1 MIPRRT
7 IRTTW
12 TQHMHSAE
20 IRRCEA
26 SLLQAMPH
34 WEHLLFDGFAQRD
47 FVEEHRPELL
57 LVYDAF
63 PRNIQRSDLFRLI
76 AVSHLGGFYLDTDVM
91 LFHPL
96 DELCTESLVWP
107 FEHRLLREKYL
118 LRYDAPPAEDGQL
131 CQWGNYGFGAEAGHW
146 FIEEVIAEI
155 VRRAPDFLSTMHP
168 VDVLW
173 STGPD
178 CVNAVRDHHHARLEN
193 EVCVLRSV
201 PRPEEIAAAGCEL
214 QGPPDYFHFG
224 RYGTHLMAGSW
235 WRGW

>member
-12 TQHMHSAE
+12 SAHLHSPE
-20 IRRCEA
+20 LRRCEA
-26 SLLQAMPH
+26 SLLRSMPD
-34 WEHLLFDGFAQRD
+34 WEHFIFDGFAQRD

-57 LVYDAF
+57 RVYDAF
-63 PRNIQRSDLFRLI
+63 PRNIQRSDLFRLV

-96 DELCTESLVWP
+96 DALCGESMVVA
-107 FEHRLLREKYL
+107 FEHRLPLEKYL
-118 LRYDAPPAEDGQL
+118 LRYDQPPAAEEHL
-131 CQWGNYGFGAEAGHW
+131 CQWGHYGFGAEAEQW

-155 VRRAPDFLSTMHP
+155 VLRSKDFLSTTHP

-178 CVNAVRDHHHARLEN
+178 CFNAMRYRHQSRLQN
-193 EVCVLRSV
+193 EVCVLRSM

-214 QGPPDYFHFG
+214 QGPPDHFHFG